1 MPIGDSVGALAE
13 MVAAGKI
20 GAIGLSEVSVAR
32 LREAQAVTPIAAV
45 QNEYSLWRRNAE
57 LGMLDATR
65 EDGVTLVAFSPVAR
79 GFLADAIKD
88 PGKLAPNDIR
98 RSMPRF
104 QPEHWGANA
113 TLLAP
118 WRELAA
124 EAGCTPAQ
132 LALAWLL
139 SRGDHVLPIP
149 GTTSVAHL
157 RENMAAADISVDD
170 ALLTRAGE
178 LIGTATISGARY
190 APSIRCRSRCRD
202 FRGCR
207 MRAISSM
214 ATRHVLT
221 DLAEAA
227 AGAGLPLLQLES
239 VGGVN
244 AAERVD
250 RRRAVRPCVPRETL
264 SNASLPKGTS
274 IRHPS
279 PRSYCRRSP

>member
-1 MPIGDSVGALAE
+1 
-13 MVAAGKI
+13 
-20 GAIGLSEVSVAR
+20 
-32 LREAQAVTPIAAV
+32 V
-45 QNEYSLWRRNAE
+45 QNEYSLWSRNAE

-79 GFLADAIKD
+79 GFLADAIQD

-113 TLLAP
+113 TLLTS

-157 RENMAAADISVDD
+157 RENMAAADITVDA

-178 LIGTATISGARY
+178 LIGTDTISGARY
-190 APSIRCRSRCRD
+190 APAS
-202 FRGCR
+202 
-207 MRAISSM
+207 
-214 ATRHVLT
+214 
-221 DLAEAA
+221 
-227 AGAGLPLLQLES
+227 
-239 VGGVN
+239 
-244 AAERVD
+244 AAEVD
-250 RRRAVRPCVPRETL
+250 AETFED
-264 SNASLPKGTS
+264 AA
-274 IRHPS
+274 
-279 PRSYCRRSP
+279 